1 MFRSRISQIENGK
14 GLCDRAGR
22 VSGRQCRTS
31 LRHGGLKISRIAAGV
46 VRRRHPSAQVSDSS
60 SDSNGDHLQ
69 PALVAEGHR
78 PPARTASPRRGAERT
93 GRSHPH
99 IANGDDP
106 RRAHPAH
113 RQRDPPP
120 ARRPEFRGRPRSS
133 TACTAFSVR
142 SRSAPSPPSSAP
154 PNCAR
159 RSSRQSSPACAETP
173 S

>member
-120 ARRPEFRGRPRSS
+120 ARRPEPAPAPRRPADPLVTPATTS
-133 TACTAFSVR
+133 
-142 SRSAPSPPSSAP
+142 PSPGP
-154 PNCAR
+154 PL
-159 RSSRQSSPACAETP
+159 PLPPCAETP